1 MEKEMKLSIN
11 QTEAGEWEVYFCAKG
26 ITDVA
31 EFMNSTSFTYALHQ
45 FAEAIE
51 MNGESE
57 EGEA

>member
-1 MEKEMKLSIN
+1 MKLSIN

-57 EGEA
+57 EVEA